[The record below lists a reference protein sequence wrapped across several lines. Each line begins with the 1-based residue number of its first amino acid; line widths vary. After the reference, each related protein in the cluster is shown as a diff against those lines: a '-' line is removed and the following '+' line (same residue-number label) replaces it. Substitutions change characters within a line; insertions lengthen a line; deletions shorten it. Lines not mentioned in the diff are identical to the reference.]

1 MLFRSGGTVMVE
13 QAKLTD
19 KQRAIYHF
27 IIRHI
32 QEKGFPPAIRDICDE
47 FGIASPN
54 GVMCHLKAL
63 EKKGYIH
70 RSEKK
75 GDRKGKRPRAQAR
88 GIYIPG
94 VTAGGFSLPYLGVV
108 AAGQAIEAENIQ
120 ERLELRDLFGGD
132 DLFVVKVR
140 GHSMIDGH
148 IQDGDYVV
156 IRRKESCDNGD
167 KVVVMIDKA
176 MTLKKYF
183 RRRDQI
189 RLEPMNDQMEPI
201 IVNPAN
207 HEIQILGVLEGVI
220 RRY

>member
-1 MLFRSGGTVMVE
+1 MAQPTAE
-13 QAKLTD
+13 QNREPKLTE
-19 KQRAIYHF
+19 KQKAIYHY

-47 FGIASPN
+47 FRITSPN

-70 RSEKK
+70 RSEKTSE
-75 GDRKGKRPRAQAR
+75 RSGKRRAQAR

-108 AAGQAIEAENIQ
+108 AAGQAIEAENIH

-140 GHSMIDGH
+140 GNSMIDGH

-156 IRRKESCDNGD
+156 IRKKESCDNGD
-167 KVVVMIDKA
+167 KVIVMIDKA

-183 RRRDQI
+183 RKHNQI
-189 RLEPMNDQMEPI
+189 RLEPMNNNMAPI
-201 IVNPAN
+201 VVDPAKQDL
-207 HEIQILGVLEGVI
+207 QILGVLEGVI
-220 RRY
+220 RKY

>member
-1 MLFRSGGTVMVE
+1 
-13 QAKLTD
+13 
-19 KQRAIYHF
+19 
-27 IIRHI
+27 
-32 QEKGFPPAIRDICDE
+32 
-47 FGIASPN
+47 
-54 GVMCHLKAL
+54 MCHLKAL

>member
-1 MLFRSGGTVMVE
+1 
-13 QAKLTD
+13 
-19 KQRAIYHF
+19 
-27 IIRHI
+27 
-32 QEKGFPPAIRDICDE
+32 
-47 FGIASPN
+47 
-54 GVMCHLKAL
+54 
-63 EKKGYIH
+63 
-70 RSEKK
+70 
-75 GDRKGKRPRAQAR
+75 
-88 GIYIPG
+88 
-94 VTAGGFSLPYLGVV
+94 
-108 AAGQAIEAENIQ
+108 
-120 ERLELRDLFGGD
+120 LRDLFGGD